1 MNTWMKHNETYV
13 PYPDRERDFEWDRER
28 ETDLE
33 GDLAGERCE
42 DLPFGDLLHDK
53 IKETNK
59 C

>member
-1 MNTWMKHNETYV
+1 MKHNETYV
-13 PYPDRERDFEWDRER
+13 PYPDRERDFERDRER